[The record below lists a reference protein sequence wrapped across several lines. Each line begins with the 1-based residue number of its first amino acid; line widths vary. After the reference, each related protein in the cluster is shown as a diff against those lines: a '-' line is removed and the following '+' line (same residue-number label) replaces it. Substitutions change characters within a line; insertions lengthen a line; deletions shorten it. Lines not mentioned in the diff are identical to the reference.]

1 MQPHEAVDLERRH
14 HVAEAVGAQQDRRV
28 LGEVR
33 EDDLDEVRGVRLA
46 PLAADVAV
54 DLVAAGVLHRLR
66 LGELA
71 GVFALADRR
80 MIVRELGDPLRR
92 QLVKAAVA
100 DVADRQLPPFEH
112 RQRQHAR
119 HPLAAGVGLGAVQDL
134 LIGEGDRL
142 ADACLGRPILP
153 GEPVENRLDGDA
165 GGDLSCGFPADAV
178 NDKEDALRGID
189 VEAILVGVALAAGV
203 AGAGGGNGRER
214 QRGGAVTPH
223 GA

>member
-1 MQPHEAVDLERRH
+1 MSLRPSEHSRI
-14 HVAEAVGAQQDRRV
+14 AESSARSD
-28 LGEVR
+28 

-71 GVFALADRR
+71 GVLALADRR

-92 QLVKAAVA
+92 QLVQAAVA
-100 DVADRQLPPFEH
+100 DVTDRQLPPFEH

-119 HPLAAGVGLGAVQDL
+119 HALAAGVGLGAVQDL
-134 LIGEGDRL
+134 LVGEGDRL
-142 ADACLGRPILP
+142 ADARLGRPVLP
-153 GEPVENRLDGDA
+153 REPVENRLDGDA
-165 GGDLSCGFPADAV
+165 GGDLSGGLPADAV
-178 NDKEDALRGID
+178 DDEEDALRGVD

-214 QRGGAVTPH
+214 QRRGAITPH